1 MKRLNLAVTA
11 QVESNILDYLVSRLP
26 RWVTPDLLTLIALL
40 SAIIGGSLYL
50 FVDKNPYFLLL
61 INVCL
66 FIHWF
71 GDSLDG
77 RLARLRK
84 ESRPNYGYYIDH
96 IFDSVAASF
105 FIGGITVS
113 SLTITAAWVWVLA
126 LMFLSMIHVFLKTKV
141 NRVFEF
147 SIQQM
152 GPTEARF
159 GLVVLN
165 FLIFFAGNPEFNFF
179 EVSLKLMDIVGAVIA
194 LGFLL
199 VLIPEITRTIIT
211 LDRRDRE
218 ISK

>member
-11 QVESNILDYLVSRLP
+11 QIESNTLDYLVERLP
-26 RWVTPDLLTLIALL
+26 VWVSPDLLTLTALL
-40 SAIIGGSLYL
+40 SSIVGGSLYL
-50 FVDKNPYFLLL
+50 FVDKNPYFLLA

-66 FIHWF
+66 FVHWF

-96 IFDSVAASF
+96 IFDSVAAAF
-105 FIGGITVS
+105 FIGGITIS
-113 SLTITAAWVWVLA
+113 SLTITAVWVWVLS

-147 SIQQM
+147 SIQQL
-152 GPTEARF
+152 GPTEARV

-165 FLIFFAGNPEFNFF
+165 FLIFFFGNPEFILF
-179 EVSLKLMDIVGAVIA
+179 EISLKLMDVVGGA
-194 LGFLL
+194 LAIGFLL
-199 VLIPEITRTIIT
+199 VLVPEITKTIMT
-211 LDRRDRE
+211 LDRRDRGK
-218 ISK
+218 SK